1 MGNLTVMRNKLL
13 LPSVLLLMAC
23 SFDGIVSVD
32 DPDGGARELDMRSIK
47 TKSGAVGM
55 YQSSIASLRIAIS
68 ELSRD
73 VALFTDEVQVVP
85 YYEGRV
91 GIGVSEQLDSRTHVS
106 VDAYG
111 NRAVRFNGDFYRYVN
126 AARVQAAQSR
136 ALLREY
142 GDSSTMAILANAYA
156 VEGYALIFLAENG
169 CSGIPLT
176 LIPFEG
182 TVEYTTGY
190 TTSQLFRKAMDLFDS
205 ALSITHDS
213 LHFYTLAHVGSGRA
227 SLGLEEFDMAAL
239 AIADVD
245 ETYPPFTL
253 SYTDAFTPGGAFQE
267 TAFWT
272 TTSTSLTPLVN
283 GLFVENGEGINGME
297 WLSRP
302 GELQDPRVPVAL
314 SASIGGY
321 QQRKFVGGSPELIVG
336 SSIEAKMI
344 MAEAILNRDALSGTA
359 WLIPLNEAR
368 RSIGLVD
375 TVDPGNSKGRI
386 DLLFR
391 ERAFWFYLTG
401 TRLGDLRRLVRQYG
415 RSPHE
420 VFPVGEYTKSDA
432 SGSSRI
438 LFYGDHFVFAPPV
451 TEVAY
456 NDKYDG
462 CDHYNP

>member
-1 MGNLTVMRNKLL
+1 MRNKLL

-55 YQSSIASLRIAIS
+55 YQSSIASLRRALS

-91 GIGVSEQLDSRTHVS
+91 GVSNSEERLDSRTTTS
-106 VDAYG
+106 ADAYG
-111 NRAVRFNGDFYRYVN
+111 NMAVRFNSAFYQYAN

-176 LIPFEG
+176 SIPFEG

-190 TTSQLFRKAMDLFDS
+190 TTSQLFRKARELFDS

-213 LHFYTLAHVGSGRA
+213 LRFYTLARVGSGRA

-239 AIADVD
+239 AVADVD

-253 SYTDAFTPGGAFQE
+253 AYTDAFTPGGASQE
-267 TAFWT
+267 TYFWT
-272 TTSTSLTPLVN
+272 TTANALISLTPLVN

-297 WLSRP
+297 WLSSP

-314 SASIGGY
+314 STSIGGYY

-375 TVDPGNSKGRI
+375 TADPGNSKDRI

-420 VFPVGEYTKSDA
+420 VFPVGEYTKGDA

-451 TEVAY
+451 SEVEY
-456 NDKYDG
+456 NDQYDG
-462 CDHYNP
+462 CEHYNP